1 MATIDTANSTNAATF
16 KALQDKPQ
24 ESKNATLQK
33 DDFMKLLL
41 VELQNQDPTEPMDS
55 EKILSQ
61 TSQLATLESA
71 DNTNQS
77 LSELATSLNN
87 SNQFSTISAIGKIG
101 DLGNNSITLESD
113 GSSSAFELY
122 FKENIDNG
130 YVDITDTNG
139 NSIKNILIRQN
150 EDTPEN
156 IDVIAKDGSVL
167 ETLSPVSPNVYRFNW
182 DGITDNGNNAEKGA
196 YQIEASASTS
206 EGKTI
211 STKLGAYPI
220 ESVKFDNG
228 KASVKIGSAYVPFTD
243 LKEVY

>member
-1 MATIDTANSTNAATF
+1 MATIDTTNATTF
-16 KALQDKPQ
+16 SALQNKPK
-24 ESKNATLQK
+24 ESENATLQK

-41 VELQNQDPTEPMDS
+41 VELQNQDPTAPMDS

-61 TSQLATLESA
+61 TSQLATLEST
-71 DNTNQS
+71 DNTNKS

-113 GSSSAFELY
+113 GGSSSFELY
-122 FKENIDNG
+122 FKENIKNG

-139 NSIKNILIRQN
+139 NNIKNILIRQN

-167 ETLSPVSPNVYRFNW
+167 ETISPVSPNVYRFNW
-182 DGITDNGNNAEKGA
+182 DGITDSGNSAEKGA
-196 YQIEASASTS
+196 YYVEATASTP
-206 EGKTI
+206 EGNNI

-228 KASVKIGSAYVPFTD
+228 KASVKIGSSYVPFTD